1 MHFCIIFCVQK
12 GLSLEWSFYT
22 SEHSNTSHISF
33 WIFNLNRKICCKKKG
48 ADYNRKQQLSGDT
61 LYNLSVAKQLDIVDT
76 VTKSILVRLSD
87 KMMRLIS
94 LTGDPKVHVEVKDEK
109 VSDTIEDT
117 INYLVY
123 LYCKYQEERK

>member
-1 MHFCIIFCVQK
+1 MV
-12 GLSLEWSFYT
+12 E
-22 SEHSNTSHISF
+22 
-33 WIFNLNRKICCKKKG
+33 KKG
-48 ADYNRKQQLSGDT
+48 ADYNRKQQKDGDT

-76 VTKSILVRLSD
+76 VTKSILVRISD

-94 LTGDPKVHVEVKDEK
+94 LTGDPTVHAEVKDEK

-123 LYCKYQEERK
+123 LYCKYQEEQK

>member
-1 MHFCIIFCVQK
+1 MTTLKKV
-12 GLSLEWSFYT
+12 LE
-22 SEHSNTSHISF
+22 EHSRLCRNAY
-33 WIFNLNRKICCKKKG
+33 NMVEKKG
-48 ADYNRKQQLSGDT
+48 ADYNRKQQNDGDT

-76 VTKSILVRLSD
+76 VTKSILVRISD

-94 LTGDPKVHVEVKDEK
+94 LTSNPNVTPEVKDEK

>member
-1 MHFCIIFCVQK
+1 MT
-12 GLSLEWSFYT
+12 SLKKVL
-22 SEHSNTSHISF
+22 SEHKRLCSNAYDMVE
-33 WIFNLNRKICCKKKG
+33 KKG
-48 ADYNRKQQLSGDT
+48 ADYNRKQQKDGDT

-76 VTKSILVRLSD
+76 VTKSILVRISD

-94 LTGDPKVHVEVKDEK
+94 LTADPTVTRHVRDEK

-123 LYCKYQEERK
+123 LYCKYQEEQK